1 MLILYTLEIRVQR
14 QLQLRLL
21 LLQLLLDNK
30 INYLYYILDKL
41 LLVELLD
48 TRQLDSYDN
57 TITQFLLKQ

>member
-1 MLILYTLEIRVQR
+1 VLILYTLEIRVQR